1 MVGRFRSQA
10 GTTGSDRHHADGEAR
25 AGAPEFAETR
35 KIIHVDMDAFYASV
49 EQRDNAEL
57 RGKPL
62 AVGGSAKRGV
72 VAAASYEA
80 RRFGVRSAMPGVTA
94 RRRCP
99 DLIFVPPRF
108 DVYRSVSQEIHEIF
122 ARYADAIEPLSLDE
136 AYLDVTAD
144 RAGLGSATLTAECIR
159 REIREELALTA
170 SAGVSYNKFIAKVAS
185 DQNKPDGICVVRPEE
200 GAAFVAGLPARRFYG
215 VGPRTAERMAKL
227 GIHTGADLRAKS
239 LVFLEEHFGK
249 SALYLYRAARGQDER
264 AVRSDRQR
272 KSIGGERTYADDL
285 VEAEELH
292 EALEHIVEIVWERIA
307 RHRARGRTV
316 TLKVK
321 YADFRQITRARSLD
335 HCVAS
340 RHDFAAIGHTL
351 LDTTLPA
358 PRGVRLLG
366 LTLSGLEM
374 APQAEQRGADEVRE
388 APVQESLGF

>member
-1 MVGRFRSQA
+1 
-10 GTTGSDRHHADGEAR
+10 
-25 AGAPEFAETR
+25 
-35 KIIHVDMDAFYASV
+35 MDAFYASV
-49 EQRDNAEL
+49 EQRDNPEL

-108 DVYRSVSQEIHEIF
+108 DVYRSVSDEIHEIF

-136 AYLDVTAD
+136 AYLDVSAD
-144 RAGLGSATLTAECIR
+144 RAGLGSATLTAERIR
-159 REIREELALTA
+159 SEIRKELALTA

-185 DQNKPDGICVVRPEE
+185 DQNKPDGICVVRPDE
-200 GAAFVAGLPARRFYG
+200 GEAFVAALPARRFYG

-227 GIHTGADLRAKS
+227 GIHTGADLRSAS
-239 LVFLEEHFGK
+239 LAFLEEHFGK

-285 VEAEELH
+285 VKSEDLH
-292 EALEHIVEIVWERIA
+292 EALERIVEIVWDRIA

-316 TLKVK
+316 TLKMK

-335 HCVAS
+335 RTVAS
-340 RHDFAAIGHTL
+340 RDEFAAIGHAL
-351 LDTTLPA
+351 LDATLPA
-358 PRGVRLLG
+358 PLGVRLLG
-366 LTLSGLEM
+366 LTLSGLE
-374 APQAEQRGADEVRE
+374 PHERPEERGVNEVRE
-388 APVQESLGF
+388 MPVQKSLDF